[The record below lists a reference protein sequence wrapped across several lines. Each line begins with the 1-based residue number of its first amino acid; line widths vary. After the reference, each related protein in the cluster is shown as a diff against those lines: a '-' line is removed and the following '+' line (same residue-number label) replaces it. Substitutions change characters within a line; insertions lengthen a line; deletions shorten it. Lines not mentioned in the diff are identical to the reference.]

1 MPQPGDQG
9 EHRHGGAHAQ
19 VGNHFPVV
27 GKGVGDGAVQQA
39 EQDNERLPCRIA
51 LCVEDQ
57 GGDPD
62 QGGGKGHPAFPVE
75 CQERQQNAAHG
86 AAPQEPLPL
95 GEIRCDGLLHR
106 LPSKKISTPAHL
118 PRPNDVREC
127 CTTRWQFVYAIFTVL
142 IITETN

>member
-1 MPQPGDQG
+1 MAPYS
-9 EHRHGGAHAQ
+9 
-19 VGNHFPVV
+19 
-27 GKGVGDGAVQQA
+27 
-39 EQDNERLPCRIA
+39 RLNRIMSACPAGLPFA
-51 LCVEDQ
+51 LKIREVT
-57 GGDPD
+57 PI

-95 GEIRCDGLLHR
+95 GKIRCDGLLHR

-127 CTTRWQFVYAIFTVL
+127 YTTRWQFVYVTFTAL
-142 IITETN
+142 IIAEAG